1 MYACTYIY
9 IYIYIYISS
18 ARCEFIIYD
27 LCFLLYTDIHMC
39 VCVCVRVCVCV
50 CVCVHAVLSTIF
62 SQLILTLN
70 CYSAMV
76 CFWRHLVSLMQK
88 WKYPQPNPEMTLHIR
103 DRSRKP
109 STAQVWDG
117 TGTLASP
124 PLMLKHKTMVYLAL
138 HTNKVS

>member
-1 MYACTYIY
+1 MYTYTYLRLGVSSLFMIYVAYYIQIY
-9 IYIYIYISS
+9 I
-18 ARCEFIIYD
+18 CVF
-27 LCFLLYTDIHMC
+27 
-39 VCVCVRVCVCV
+39 VCVYVCACVRV

-76 CFWRHLVSLMQK
+76 CFWRHLVSLVQK
-88 WKYPQPNPEMTLHIR
+88 WKHPQPNPEITLHIR